1 MRKGDRVQ
9 RSDRHSNRSGDGPE
23 IKPHPCRSRLSL
35 LGKTQTSSKS
45 QSIRRNPH
53 LAWIDNDSHFVR
65 DRMPRDHAFSMVYH
79 RRMRLQRILGFS
91 AALALAT
98 AVVAGLSAL
107 QVDDSVGTV
116 GWQVVTRFVVVQV
129 YGFFGLFMARDSGI
143 EGSLLMGEKDWA
155 DSVRGI
161 VNWGILPGLVIGVIN
176 YLFFFAY
183 RYSPFV
189 LPRIRE
195 MKNGYDAFILSLES
209 SLTEESIYR
218 LFIMSSMLYLFHR
231 LYSKLNPKLPAGMKQ
246 LPTALALA
254 LSAIVFGI
262 AHGNAGFTAA
272 FFGGMILGWIYL
284 KSGIESSIAAHFA
297 ANLLF
302 FTASYLF

>member
-1 MRKGDRVQ
+1 
-9 RSDRHSNRSGDGPE
+9 
-23 IKPHPCRSRLSL
+23 
-35 LGKTQTSSKS
+35 
-45 QSIRRNPH
+45 
-53 LAWIDNDSHFVR
+53 
-65 DRMPRDHAFSMVYH
+65 MVYH

-98 AVVAGLSAL
+98 AVVAGLSAIHM
-107 QVDDSVGTV
+107 DDDPGAA
-116 GWQVVTRFVVVQV
+116 GWRMMTRFVVVQV

-143 EGSLLMGEKDWA
+143 EGSLLIGPKDWA
-155 DSVRGI
+155 DGVRGI

-209 SLTEESIYR
+209 SLTEESVYR

-231 LYSKLNPKLPAGMKQ
+231 LYSKLKTKSPAGVKA
-246 LPTALALA
+246 LPTTLALI
-254 LSAIVFGI
+254 LSSMVFGI
-262 AHGNAGFTAA
+262 AHGKAGFTAA
-272 FFGGMILGWIYL
+272 FFGGLVLGWIYL
-284 KSGIESSIAAHFA
+284 KSGIESSIAAHFS
-297 ANLLF
+297 ANFLF

>member
-1 MRKGDRVQ
+1 
-9 RSDRHSNRSGDGPE
+9 
-23 IKPHPCRSRLSL
+23 
-35 LGKTQTSSKS
+35 
-45 QSIRRNPH
+45 
-53 LAWIDNDSHFVR
+53 
-65 DRMPRDHAFSMVYH
+65 
-79 RRMRLQRILGFS
+79 MRLQRILGFS

-176 YLFFFAY
+176 YLFFFSY